1 MNKVVNVLDEKHNK
15 VAEIVKRKVES
26 FVDDEDLKIRVELQ
40 FWSTIDLNLRWFAR
54 SIHKVCSLN

>member
-1 MNKVVNVLDEKHNK
+1 MLDEKHNK
-15 VAEIVKRKVES
+15 VAEIVRRKVES